1 MRNNLFI
8 CFLFTLTL
16 SFSQSEREVI
26 NQIDSINKLALNYY
40 NINDLMQSINSFN
53 EAIKLS
59 DSINDRYGNAVAN
72 FTLGKI
78 YSHMQEY
85 NDAER
90 CYNKMLAESQ
100 EIDDNY
106 LIANSYL
113 SLGDIYRNK
122 KQITNV
128 IPYFEKA
135 LLYAQKKKVEHHIR
149 GS

>member
-40 NINDLMQSINSFN
+40 NINNLMLSINSFN

-85 NDAER
+85 NDA
-90 CYNKMLAESQ
+90 
-100 EIDDNY
+100 
-106 LIANSYL
+106 
-113 SLGDIYRNK
+113 
-122 KQITNV
+122 
-128 IPYFEKA
+128 
-135 LLYAQKKKVEHHIR
+135 
-149 GS
+149 